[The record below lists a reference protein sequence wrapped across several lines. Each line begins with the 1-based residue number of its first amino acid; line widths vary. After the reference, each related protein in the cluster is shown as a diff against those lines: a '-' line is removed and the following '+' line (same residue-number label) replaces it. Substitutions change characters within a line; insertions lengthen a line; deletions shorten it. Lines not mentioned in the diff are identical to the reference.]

1 MNNNS
6 NNNNSC
12 KSSPENFIFQE
23 LAVLVIYEIFVVII
37 SIAIVS
43 TSSLVIHHIT
53 KVQDKKSRSDFIF
66 VILSG
71 SDIIVGLVTVP
82 LNGVYWY
89 FLKENDVS
97 DFLST
102 AYVFFGDFPYYFSCL
117 ITVVIAVDRLFV
129 ITIDQKYKNLIK
141 PRILKGIIIA
151 MFGLI
156 VTYSSVCIYFMLPEN
171 QNSTTLKSLSFCFY
185 ILGLASAGIIILA
198 HLYILYFVWKG
209 SNVKKLS
216 KHCGSKFN
224 GKRLTMTIMYL
235 SFTQCVC
242 IIPYCT
248 LWLIQ
253 TFDKVE
259 ICHMATTAPW
269 IVLLRNCQGF
279 CNAIILLR
287 NQKQRRISK
296 KSEIELIVIKDRK

>member
-1 MNNNS
+1 MKNNS
-6 NNNNSC
+6 SQENS
-12 KSSPENFIFQE
+12 IFQE
-23 LAVLVIYEIFVVII
+23 PAVLVIYEIFVVII

-53 KVQDKKSRSDFIF
+53 KVQGKKSRSDFIF

-71 SDIIVGLVTVP
+71 SDIMVGLITVP
-82 LNGVYWY
+82 LSGVYWY

-97 DFLST
+97 NFLSKT
-102 AYVFFGDFPYYFSCL
+102 YTFFGDFPYYFSCL

-129 ITIDQKYKNLIK
+129 ITMHQKYKNLIN

-151 MFGLI
+151 MFVLI
-156 VTYSSVCIYFMLPEN
+156 VIHSSVCVYFMLPEN
-171 QNSTTLKSLSFCFY
+171 QSYATLKSLSISFY

-198 HLYILYFVWKG
+198 HLYILYFFWEG

-216 KHCGSKFN
+216 KHCGSRYN
-224 GKRLTMTIMYL
+224 GKRLTITIMYL
-235 SFTQCVC
+235 SLSQCVC
-242 IIPYCT
+242 IIPYCI
-248 LWLIQ
+248 LWLVQ

-259 ICHMATTAPW
+259 FRHMANIAPW
-269 IVLLRNCQGF
+269 IILLRNCQCF

-287 NQKQRRISK
+287 NQKQRTSSK
-296 KSEIELIVIKDRK
+296 KEEVELIVIKDRK

>member
-102 AYVFFGDFPYYFSCL
+102 AYAFFGDFPYYFSCL

-198 HLYILYFVWKG
+198 HLYILYFF
-209 SNVKKLS
+209 LERL
-216 KHCGSKFN
+216 
-224 GKRLTMTIMYL
+224 KRQET
-235 SFTQCVC
+235 
-242 IIPYCT
+242 
-248 LWLIQ
+248 
-253 TFDKVE
+253 K
-259 ICHMATTAPW
+259 
-269 IVLLRNCQGF
+269 
-279 CNAIILLR
+279 
-287 NQKQRRISK
+287 
-296 KSEIELIVIKDRK
+296 